1 MRARFKGDPNR
12 NGEGPEVLEAFGLTF
27 LKGAWVG
34 VDDLD
39 PVSLRKL
46 QGNSHFEV
54 SEGKAAKGLAGTSA
68 APAPAAAPAKRG
80 RRAAAIDTLQSRE
93 PAATKPSIAD
103 APSKSEDEDWG
114 DLDPEA

>member
-12 NGEGPEVLEAFGLTF
+12 NGEGPEVLQAFGLTF

-54 SEGKAAKGLAGTSA
+54 SEGKAGKGQ
-68 APAPAAAPAKRG
+68 PAAAATPAAEPVKRG
-80 RRAAAIDTLQSRE
+80 RKAAAD
-93 PAATKPSIAD
+93 KPSIAD
-103 APSKSEDEDWG
+103 APAKSEDDDWG

>member
-46 QGNSHFEV
+46 QGNSHFEI
-54 SEGKAAKGLAGTSA
+54 SEGKASKGQ
-68 APAPAAAPAKRG
+68 PAAVVTPAAEPTVKRG
-80 RRAAAIDTLQSRE
+80 RKAAAAVE
-93 PAATKPSIAD
+93 AKPSIAD
-103 APSKSEDEDWG
+103 APAKSEDDDWG

>member
-1 MRARFKGDPNR
+1 MRARFVGDVKR
-12 NGEGPEVLEAFGLTF
+12 NGEGPEVIQAFGLAF

-54 SEGKAAKGLAGTSA
+54 SEGKAGKGQPA
-68 APAPAAAPAKRG
+68 AAAPAAAPAKRG
-80 RRAAAIDTLQSRE
+80 RKAAAVE
-93 PAATKPSIAD
+93 AKPSIAD
-103 APSKSEDEDWG
+103 APAKSEDDDWG

>member
-54 SEGKAAKGLAGTSA
+54 SEGKAGKGQ
-68 APAPAAAPAKRG
+68 PAAAEAPAVVPAKRG
-80 RRAAAIDTLQSRE
+80 RKAAAVE
-93 PAATKPSIAD
+93 AKPSIAD
-103 APSKSEDEDWG
+103 APAKSEDEDWG

>member
-46 QGNSHFEV
+46 HGNSHFEV
-54 SEGKAAKGLAGTSA
+54 SEGKAGKGQ
-68 APAPAAAPAKRG
+68 PAAAATPAAEPVKRG
-80 RRAAAIDTLQSRE
+80 RKAAAD
-93 PAATKPSIAD
+93 KPSIAD
-103 APSKSEDEDWG
+103 APAKSEDDDWG

>member
-39 PVSLRKL
+39 PVQLRKL

-54 SEGKAAKGLAGTSA
+54 SEGKAGKGQPA
-68 APAPAAAPAKRG
+68 AAAAPATEPVKRG
-80 RRAAAIDTLQSRE
+80 RRSAAAAE
-93 PAATKPSIAD
+93 PKPPIVD
-103 APSKSEDEDWG
+103 APSKSDDDDWG
-114 DLDPEA
+114 DLDPET

>member
-1 MRARFKGDPNR
+1 MRARFKGDPNS

-46 QGNSHFEV
+46 HGNSHFEV
-54 SEGKAAKGLAGTSA
+54 SEGKAGKGQ
-68 APAPAAAPAKRG
+68 PAAAATPAAEPVKRG
-80 RRAAAIDTLQSRE
+80 RKAAAD
-93 PAATKPSIAD
+93 KPSIAD
-103 APSKSEDEDWG
+103 APAKSEDEDWG

>member
-1 MRARFKGDPNR
+1 MRARFVGDVKR
-12 NGEGPEVLEAFGLTF
+12 NGEGPEVIQAFGLAF

-54 SEGKAAKGLAGTSA
+54 SEGKAGKGQPA
-68 APAPAAAPAKRG
+68 AEAPAAAPAKRG
-80 RRAAAIDTLQSRE
+80 RKAAAAVE
-93 PAATKPSIAD
+93 AKPSIAD
-103 APSKSEDEDWG
+103 APAKSEDDDWG
-114 DLDPEA
+114 DLDPDA

>member
-39 PVSLRKL
+39 PVQLRKL
-46 QGNSHFEV
+46 QGNSHFEI
-54 SEGKAAKGLAGTSA
+54 SEGKAGKGQPSV
-68 APAPAAAPAKRG
+68 PAPAAEPMKRG
-80 RRAAAIDTLQSRE
+80 RK
-93 PAATKPSIAD
+93 PAKPIIAD
-103 APSKSEDEDWG
+103 APAQDGAKSEDDDWG

>member
-46 QGNSHFEV
+46 HGNSHFEV
-54 SEGKAAKGLAGTSA
+54 SEGKAAKGQAGASA
-68 APAPAAAPAKRG
+68 APAPAPAAAPAKRG
-80 RRAAAIDTLQSRE
+80 RKAAAAVE
-93 PAATKPSIAD
+93 AKPSIAD

>member
-46 QGNSHFEV
+46 HGNSHFEV
-54 SEGKAAKGLAGTSA
+54 SEGKAAKGQAGASA
-68 APAPAAAPAKRG
+68 APAPAPAAAPAKRG
-80 RRAAAIDTLQSRE
+80 RKAAAVE
-93 PAATKPSIAD
+93 AKPSIAD
-103 APSKSEDEDWG
+103 APAKSEDDDWG

>member
-1 MRARFKGDPNR
+1 MRARFVGDVKR
-12 NGEGPEVLEAFGLTF
+12 NGEGPEVIQAFGLAF

-39 PVSLRKL
+39 PVSLKKL

-54 SEGKAAKGLAGTSA
+54 GEGKAGKGQ
-68 APAPAAAPAKRG
+68 PVAAAPVAEPVKRG
-80 RRAAAIDTLQSRE
+80 RKAAKSA
-93 PAATKPSIAD
+93 IAD
-103 APSKSEDEDWG
+103 EPSQNSAKSEEDDWG

>member
-1 MRARFKGDPNR
+1 MRARFVGDVKR
-12 NGEGPEVLEAFGLTF
+12 NGEGPEVIQAFGLAF

-39 PVSLRKL
+39 PVSLKKL

-54 SEGKAAKGLAGTSA
+54 GEGKAGKGQPA
-68 APAPAAAPAKRG
+68 AAAAPAAEPVKRG
-80 RRAAAIDTLQSRE
+80 RK
-93 PAATKPSIAD
+93 PAKPAIAD
-103 APSKSEDEDWG
+103 DPPTDAAKSEDDDWG

>member
-39 PVSLRKL
+39 PAQLRKL

-54 SEGKAAKGLAGTSA
+54 GEGKAGKGQ
-68 APAPAAAPAKRG
+68 PVAAAEPVKRG
-80 RRAAAIDTLQSRE
+80 RK
-93 PAATKPSIAD
+93 PAKPAIAD
-103 APSKSEDEDWG
+103 DPPTDAAKSEDDDWG

>member
-12 NGEGPEVLEAFGLTF
+12 NGEGPEVIESFGLTF

-46 QGNSHFEV
+46 QGNSHFDV
-54 SEGKAAKGLAGTSA
+54 DQGKAAKGQAGALA
-68 APAPAAAPAKRG
+68 APAPAAEPAKRG
-80 RRAAAIDTLQSRE
+80 RKAAAES
-93 PAATKPSIAD
+93 KPSIAD
-103 APSKSEDEDWG
+103 APSKSEDDDWG

>member
-54 SEGKAAKGLAGTSA
+54 GEGKAGKGQ
-68 APAPAAAPAKRG
+68 PVAAAPVAEPVKRG
-80 RRAAAIDTLQSRE
+80 RKAAKSA
-93 PAATKPSIAD
+93 IAD
-103 APSKSEDEDWG
+103 DPPTDAAKSEDDDWG

>member
-54 SEGKAAKGLAGTSA
+54 SEGKAGKGQ
-68 APAPAAAPAKRG
+68 PAAAATPAAEPVKRG

>member
-1 MRARFKGDPNR
+1 MRARFVGDVKR
-12 NGEGPEVLEAFGLTF
+12 NGEGPEVIQAFGLAF

-39 PVSLRKL
+39 PVSLKKL

-54 SEGKAAKGLAGTSA
+54 GEGKAGKGQPA
-68 APAPAAAPAKRG
+68 AAAAPAAEPVKRG
-80 RRAAAIDTLQSRE
+80 RKSAKPAIVDE
-93 PAATKPSIAD
+93 PSQVA
-103 APSKSEDEDWG
+103 KSEDDDWG

>member
-39 PVSLRKL
+39 PVQLRKL

-54 SEGKAAKGLAGTSA
+54 SEGKAGKGQPTAAA
-68 APAPAAAPAKRG
+68 APAPEPAKRG
-80 RRAAAIDTLQSRE
+80 RKSAAAGE
-93 PAATKPSIAD
+93 PKPTIVD
-103 APSKSEDEDWG
+103 APSKSDDDDWG
-114 DLDPEA
+114 DLDPET

>member
-1 MRARFKGDPNR
+1 MRARFVGDVKR
-12 NGEGPEVLEAFGLTF
+12 NGEGPEVIQAFGLAF

-54 SEGKAAKGLAGTSA
+54 SEGKAGKGQPA
-68 APAPAAAPAKRG
+68 AEAPAAAPAKRG
-80 RRAAAIDTLQSRE
+80 RKAAAVE
-93 PAATKPSIAD
+93 AKPSIAD
-103 APSKSEDEDWG
+103 APAKSEDDDWG

>member
-1 MRARFKGDPNR
+1 MRARFVGDVKR
-12 NGEGPEVLEAFGLTF
+12 NGEGPEVIQAFGLAF

-39 PVSLRKL
+39 PVSLKKL

-54 SEGKAAKGLAGTSA
+54 GEGKAGKGQ
-68 APAPAAAPAKRG
+68 PVAAAPVAEPVKRG
-80 RRAAAIDTLQSRE
+80 RK
-93 PAATKPSIAD
+93 PAKSAIAD
-103 APSKSEDEDWG
+103 EPSQNSAKSEDDDWG

>member
-46 QGNSHFEV
+46 QGNPHFEV
-54 SEGKAAKGLAGTSA
+54 SEGKAPKGQPAVA
-68 APAPAAAPAKRG
+68 ATPVSEPAKRG
-80 RRAAAIDTLQSRE
+80 RK
-93 PAATKPSIAD
+93 PAKPSVAD
-103 APSKSEDEDWG
+103 EAAKDEAKSDDDWG
-114 DLDPEA
+114 DLDPET

>member
-12 NGEGPEVLEAFGLTF
+12 NGEGSEVIEAFGLTF

-54 SEGKAAKGLAGTSA
+54 GEGKAAKGQPAIA
-68 APAPAAAPAKRG
+68 AVPAPEPAKRG
-80 RRAAAIDTLQSRE
+80 RK
-93 PAATKPSIAD
+93 PAEKPSIVD
-103 APSKSEDEDWG
+103 APAKGDDDEWG

>member
-54 SEGKAAKGLAGTSA
+54 SEGKAAKGQ
-68 APAPAAAPAKRG
+68 PAAAATPAAEPVKRG
-80 RRAAAIDTLQSRE
+80 RKAAAD
-93 PAATKPSIAD
+93 KPSIAD
-103 APSKSEDEDWG
+103 APAKSEDDDWG

>member
-54 SEGKAAKGLAGTSA
+54 SEGKAGKGQ
-68 APAPAAAPAKRG
+68 PAAAATPAAEPVKRG
-80 RRAAAIDTLQSRE
+80 RKAAAD
-93 PAATKPSIAD
+93 KPSIAD

>member
-54 SEGKAAKGLAGTSA
+54 SEGKAGKGQ
-68 APAPAAAPAKRG
+68 PAAAATPAAEPVKRG
-80 RRAAAIDTLQSRE
+80 RKAAAVE
-93 PAATKPSIAD
+93 AKPSIAD
-103 APSKSEDEDWG
+103 APAKSEDDDWG